1 MRIFNNDKQIVMKTV
16 KTKIE
21 YSAPQIEE
29 IVVSV
34 CNHILQGSGT
44 ATAGGGNQGGG
55 GDVDD
60 EG

>member
-1 MRIFNNDKQIVMKTV
+1 MKTV

-34 CNHILQGSGT
+34 CNHILQGSV
-44 ATAGGGNQGGG
+44 TAGGGNQGGG

>member
-1 MRIFNNDKQIVMKTV
+1 MRIINNDKQIVMKTV

-34 CNHILQGSGT
+34 CNHILQGSV
-44 ATAGGGNQGGG
+44 TAGGGNQGGG